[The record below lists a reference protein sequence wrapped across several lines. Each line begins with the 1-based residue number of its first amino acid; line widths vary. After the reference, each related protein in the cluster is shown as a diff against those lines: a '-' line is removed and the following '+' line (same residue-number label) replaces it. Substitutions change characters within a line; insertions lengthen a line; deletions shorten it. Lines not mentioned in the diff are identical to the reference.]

1 MKHKAESL
9 ASDAADK
16 ARQAASTVTERAHD
30 LASSASEMATNA
42 GKRVTDTVSHLG
54 ENIQSAAGTLRDRG
68 PREGR
73 LGDATSAVADRMDS
87 AGRYLQE
94 EGLSGM
100 ADDLTTLIRRNP
112 IPALFVGIGIGFL
125 LARITRS

>member
-1 MKHKAESL
+1 MKHKAENV

-16 ARQAASTVTERAHD
+16 ARQAASTVSERAQSM
-30 LASSASEMATNA
+30 ASSASEMATNA
-42 GKRVTDTVSHLG
+42 GKKVTETVSQLG
-54 ENIQSAAGTLRDRG
+54 ENIQSAAGSLRERG
-68 PREGR
+68 PHGGR
-73 LGDATSAVADRMDS
+73 LGDATSMVADRMDS

-94 EGLSGM
+94 EGLSGI
-100 ADDLTTLIRRNP
+100 AEDVTTLIRRNP